1 MFRRDELLGPPGAP
15 LSPQSA
21 AGHVPRVNLSC
32 VGRRKPCCCLLED
45 LCTSYCEQ
53 PYPLLMVP
61 DVSGAQSC
69 MTCHH
74 GLPTRHLQWRNLS
87 RIIVCHCTIARLSGL
102 LPPRHFNA
110 PGVRIKFQGA
120 QHLTTLVRF
129 LGFSWN
135 LVHTKDGEDFCTVK
149 RDSFTK

>member
-1 MFRRDELLGPPGAP
+1 MCPPLFRRGEFLAPPGAP

-21 AGHVPRVNLSC
+21 AGYIPRVYLSC
-32 VGRRKPCCCLLED
+32 VY
-45 LCTSYCEQ
+45 LCS
-53 PYPLLMVP
+53 
-61 DVSGAQSC
+61 
-69 MTCHH
+69 
-74 GLPTRHLQWRNLS
+74 
-87 RIIVCHCTIARLSGL
+87 RLSGL

-120 QHLTTLVRF
+120 QHLATLVRF